1 MPDSRSLRLL
11 ARASSDDYL
20 GMSTFSAKTRVEL
33 TAEGWLYLAAKNAKS
48 AGRTNDP
55 AIASKLRAIAKDQA
69 SRAADALGIEWRGLV
84 PEPAR
89 CK

>member
-1 MPDSRSLRLL
+1 
-11 ARASSDDYL
+11 
-20 GMSTFSAKTRVEL
+20 MSTFSAKTRVEL

-69 SRAADALGIEWRGLV
+69 SRAILGIDNGTPQ
-84 PEPAR
+84 PEYLLCR
-89 CK
+89 